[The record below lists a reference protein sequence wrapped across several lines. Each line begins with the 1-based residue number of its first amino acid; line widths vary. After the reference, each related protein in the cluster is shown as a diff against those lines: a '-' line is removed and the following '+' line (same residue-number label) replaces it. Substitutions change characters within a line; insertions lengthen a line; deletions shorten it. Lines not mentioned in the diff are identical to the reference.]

1 MNWHEQFQSLSDRD
15 KEEFSRIVSI
25 LLEQT
30 FLVRDTWDPKE
41 HRASGNHDYRYA
53 ERNLPILRWYL
64 SVGGFELQVDGRRG
78 VIAIYNK
85 YGHNRLKVDKY
96 TTYLMYALRLIYEE
110 QMESASMRREVLVSL
125 RDVLGKLHSIGLI
138 DRRLAMTQL
147 GATLN
152 RLRKLSILARVEG
165 SSQDLDS
172 QWMIYPT
179 IAMAVPDEKINDLFA
194 RQMNGDFD
202 EGILARREN
211 EDSDEDELDSQEP
224 YEEDGLEDNL
234 DEPDPEEDDR

>member
-1 MNWHEQFQSLSDRD
+1 MNWHEQYQSLSDRD

-41 HRASGNHDYRYA
+41 HRVSGNRDYRFA

-64 SVGGFELQVDGRRG
+64 SVSGFELQVDGRRG

-85 YGHNRLKVDKY
+85 HGHNRLKVDKY

-147 GATLN
+147 GVTLN

-165 SSQDLDS
+165 PSQDLDS

-194 RQMNGDFD
+194 RQMEGGFE

-211 EDSDEDELDSQEP
+211 EDSDEDELDSQESC
-224 YEEDGLEDNL
+224 EEDDLEDNL